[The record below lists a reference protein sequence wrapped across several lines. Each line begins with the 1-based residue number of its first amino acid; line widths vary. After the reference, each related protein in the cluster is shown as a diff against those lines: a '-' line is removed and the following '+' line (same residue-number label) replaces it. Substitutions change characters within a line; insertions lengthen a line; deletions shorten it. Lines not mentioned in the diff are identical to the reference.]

1 MLYHAQDTG
10 LIIQNSF
17 SVMAAEDM
25 PEIGKEDPDVAR
37 ERKRVKTGG
46 ASESVVKL
54 ENLTKFYK
62 TVKLGKMLAV
72 QRLSLGIPRGEVR

>member
-1 MLYHAQDTG
+1 
-10 LIIQNSF
+10 
-17 SVMAAEDM
+17 MAAEDM

-54 ENLTKFYK
+54 ENFTKFYK
-62 TVKLGKMLAV
+62 TMKLGKMLAV